1 MSSSVITLRNVRLIF
16 VMIKNSQSM
25 TAMKLTVR
33 YVAHQCARFT
43 ALFQRI
49 SKAMDFTQ
57 PIQNSATRSTQ
68 GEENKGS
75 DLRFYLQMVKTSL
88 TNTVL
93 SWLEPIKGSERAAS
107 RIARSVAIAIGI
119 ALSMQSTA
127 IGVGSQ
133 APIQSIKELA
143 DIQLTEKQEY
153 CHNQIVYR
161 ESRFIKDA
169 RNGSHHGYY
178 QGKSTALIDAPDDYQ
193 FYWFYYYTA
202 NRYGLTQY
210 DEPNYCKS
218 LHHLIKRGWQ

>member
-1 MSSSVITLRNVRLIF
+1 
-16 VMIKNSQSM
+16 MIKNSQSM
-25 TAMKLTVR
+25 TVMKSIVR
-33 YVAHQCARFT
+33 YAVHQCVRFT
-43 ALFQRI
+43 AQLQHTL
-49 SKAMDFTQ
+49 KALGFTPQ
-57 PIQNSATRSTQ
+57 ILGIKTRGLTSTYA
-68 GEENKGS
+68 NV
-75 DLRFYLQMVKTSL
+75 LRHSGTL
-88 TNTVL
+88 TARAL
-93 SWLEPIKGSERAAS
+93 KGSERAAS
-107 RIARSVAIAIGI
+107 RIARSVAIVIGI

-143 DIQLTEKQEY
+143 DKQLTEKQEY

-193 FYWFYYYTA
+193 FYWFYHYTMH
-202 NRYGLTQY
+202 RYGVTQY

>member
-43 ALFQRI
+43 ALFQRT

-127 IGVGSQ
+127 IGVGST
-133 APIQSIKELA
+133 APIQNIKQLA

-193 FYWFYYYTA
+193 FYWFYHYTA